1 MRFSS
6 HRRARSG
13 LHGPTLPEALVRCP
27 LQSRTQLVA
36 LLVVLLAGCRTA
48 QPTSS
53 AALHVETPLT
63 TARSSDALDCAEIR
77 SARVDNA
84 YEAVMRFRPEFL
96 RPRGAHVPG
105 DPSGA
110 APMVYV
116 DNVRQGGPDMLR
128 TIPAGAIVDIRY
140 LSATTASDRFGP
152 MHPGGVIVVRTR
164 R

>member
-1 MRFSS
+1 M
-6 HRRARSG
+6 HCA
-13 LHGPTLPEALVRCP
+13 P
-27 LQSRTQLVA
+27 QSRTRLVA

-48 QPTSS
+48 QPAGS
-53 AALHVETPLT
+53 AALRTTTPLT

-96 RPRGAHVPG
+96 RPRGAVSVA
-105 DPSGA
+105 DPSGG

-128 TIPAGAIVDIRY
+128 TIPTGAIVDIRY

-152 MHPGGVIVVRTR
+152 LYPGGVIVVRTR